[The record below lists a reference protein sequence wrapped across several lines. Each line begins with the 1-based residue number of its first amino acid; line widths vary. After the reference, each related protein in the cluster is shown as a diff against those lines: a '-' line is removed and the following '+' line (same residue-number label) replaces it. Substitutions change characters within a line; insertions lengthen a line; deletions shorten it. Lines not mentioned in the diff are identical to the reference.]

1 MRFTIMA
8 LLVLAMSCFGFTAPV
23 RAAEEG
29 ADRKPQVKK
38 QVEELQE
45 MLMAD
50 KEIVALIIM
59 LKDNPEVQALL
70 QDPDVASAV
79 ANGDIDALTG
89 NPRFLDLLNNPQ
101 VQEIQ
106 KRVKP

>member
-1 MRFTIMA
+1 MKKRIAM
-8 LLVLAMSCFGFTAPV
+8 LLVFLLCCSLHAWAFEAP
-23 RAAEEG
+23 EG
-29 ADRKPQVKK
+29 NVKQPQVKK
-38 QVEELQE
+38 QMEELQE

-50 KEIVALIIM
+50 KEIVALIIQ

-79 ANGDIDALTG
+79 ANGDVDALSG

-106 KRVKP
+106 KRVKR